1 MIKQIGH
8 LIPYA
13 IIYAIISQL
22 ISFES
27 SITVLGWLILTKLTM
42 IEDKHKKDSDKDGWL
57 L

>member
-1 MIKQIGH
+1 MIKQIGYM
-8 LIPYA
+8 IPYV